1 MSSSTPDPRRAGPQ
15 QQQTTPVASADRGDT
30 ITAPL
35 QLALVRHGQTT
46 ANAQGILDTR
56 PPGRPLTE
64 EGHRQAAELA
74 QRLADEPVVAVYA
87 SRALRAQQTAQPI
100 AARHGLAVLTLDG
113 VHEAFIG
120 DLEGH
125 QTPEAHRSLHALYR
139 AWHSGDLEAA
149 RTGGESGK
157 QVLDRYLAD
166 VAAIRSAHRHGTA
179 VLVSHGAAIR
189 LAVVALATNIDGS
202 FAEPRY
208 LANGATVLLEADPT
222 GWHCVRWGDMELD

>member
-1 MSSSTPDPRRAGPQ
+1 MSSSTADPHRAGLQ
-15 QQQTTPVASADRGDT
+15 QQPTVPATGSDRGDT
-30 ITAPL
+30 RTAPL
-35 QLALVRHGQTT
+35 RLVLVRHGQTT
-46 ANAQGILDTR
+46 ANAKGILDTR

-87 SRALRAQQTAQPI
+87 SRALRAQQSAQPI
-100 AARHGLAVLTLDG
+100 AARHGLATLTLDG
-113 VHEAFIG
+113 VHEVFIG
-120 DLEGH
+120 DLEGR
-125 QTPEAHRSLHALYR
+125 QTPEAHRSLHALYH

-149 RTGGESGK
+149 RPGGESGK

-166 VAAIRSAHRHGTA
+166 VAAIRSAHRRGTA

-189 LAVVALATNIDGS
+189 LAVVALATNIDGA

-208 LANGATVLLEADPT
+208 LANAAMVVLETHAT
-222 GWHCVRWGDMELD
+222 GWRCLRWDKIDLD